1 MGVEALP
8 KGTSAGFVK
17 DGMGAV
23 VVVDCATVLL
33 TTKVASAPTK
43 MRTGVI
49 ESFTVNGGSDG
60 VPMIENGGL
69 YV

>member
-1 MGVEALP
+1 MG
-8 KGTSAGFVK
+8 T
-17 DGMGAV
+17 V